1 MTTQKQQPQ
10 TPYDAEIAKE
20 EENRGSVGYLEY
32 LRGARMGHLLA
43 KAEDAD
49 LLAACEAALA
59 LLNKQ
64 RDEYNADATLAY
76 RPDMRESP
84 IVQALRAAIA
94 KAKGEA

>member
-49 LLAACEAALA
+49 LLAACELVIAHDGRLTGADLAA
-59 LLNKQ
+59 
-64 RDEYNADATLAY
+64 
-76 RPDMRESP
+76 
-84 IVQALRAAIA
+84 IHAAIA
-94 KAKGEA
+94 KAKGGA